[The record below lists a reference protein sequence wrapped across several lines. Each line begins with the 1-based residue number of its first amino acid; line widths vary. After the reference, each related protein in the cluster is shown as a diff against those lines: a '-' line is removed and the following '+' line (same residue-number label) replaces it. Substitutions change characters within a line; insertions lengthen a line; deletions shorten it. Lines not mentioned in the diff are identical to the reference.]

1 MRFTHLRL
9 LGIGIFLIISLVVLG
24 GCLGKGTQDP
34 TKYYLLQPMASS
46 VTGDQ
51 TGAED
56 SGFSVGVGPIRMRQY
71 LDRPQIVTR
80 TGENEVYIDTFQN
93 WAEPL
98 GDNFSAILTANLSV
112 LLETNKLILWPFGKK
127 VKHVDY
133 QVLVDVIRFDGVLG
147 GEAVL
152 SARWYVV
159 SHKEGMKVEEMIPKR
174 STFTAPLEGDS
185 YEDLVAAMSK
195 TLEDFSREVAD
206 VIKARAQ

>member
-1 MRFTHLRL
+1 MRFTDLRL
-9 LGIGIFLIISLVVLG
+9 VGTGIFLIFSLVVLG
-24 GCLGKGTQDP
+24 GCLGKGTQAP
-34 TKYYLLQPMASS
+34 TKYYLLQPMASP
-46 VTGDQ
+46 VTGEQ

-56 SGFSVGVGPIRMRQY
+56 SGFSVGVGPVRMREY

-80 TGENEVYIDTFQN
+80 SGENEVFIGTFQY

-112 LLETNKLILWPFGKK
+112 LLKTNKLVLWPFGKK

-147 GEAVL
+147 EEAVL

-159 SHKEGMKVEEMIPKR
+159 SHKEGMKIEEMIPRK
-174 STFTAPLEGDS
+174 STFTAPMEGDS
-185 YEDLVAAMSK
+185 YEALVAAMSK
-195 TLEDFSREVAD
+195 TLADFSREVAEA
-206 VIKARAQ
+206 IQAESQ